1 MLYKCEICGRLSDN
15 IKEIEECENKGIPTP
30 IVNEGDIIYFKD
42 CEDTS
47 LYFGILKSILNNSE
61 DFLEVY
67 QKASI
72 FFNKLLP
79 YEVSKIIIDGHDIL
93 YRLKGIKGESA
104 SFYSGSIDYEH
115 GYYYPEI
122 HNNELMNEILEKYNK
137 KFKING

>member
-1 MLYKCEICGRLSDN
+1 VLYKCEICGRLSDN

-42 CEDTS
+42 CEDTP

-61 DFLEVY
+61 DFFKVY

-72 FFNKLLP
+72 FFNNLLP

-93 YRLKGIKGESA
+93 YRLKGIKGKST

-137 KFKING
+137 NFRIDG